1 MKKTIKSLA
10 GLAVTAFVCGVFGGL
25 GFLVAKLM
33 GMLSQMGL
41 MYLYFTF

>member
-10 GLAVTAFVCGVFGGL
+10 GLAVTAFVLGVFGGL
-25 GFLVAKLM
+25 GWMVASLL
-33 GMLSQMGL
+33 GALAQMGF